1 MKAIAAKATPIQA
14 TLCSSPSL
22 LFSSDS
28 VTDYQR
34 LGFEVYIG
42 WMSRS
47 QVKQSQ

>member
-1 MKAIAAKATPIQA
+1 MKAIAAKATAIQA
-14 TLCSSPSL
+14 TVCCSRSL

-28 VTDYQR
+28 VTNYAR

-42 WMSRS
+42 WMSRL